1 MKRIGLVA
9 LFMVFAGMLA
19 KMNAQEASR
28 VRYQYFS
35 NDSLKGFDEQAA
47 RMSAISEGFLG
58 DEFPIR
64 MNMLKRQYINAKYDL
79 VPHNQPSGPAI
90 PNMQVLPGCVNEDFE
105 ASTAGQITTS
115 TQINGWVVT
124 GGSHTLGSQYNSCN
138 LSGCCPN
145 NPLECVLITAP
156 ATGYIDNTI
165 GSQYPI
171 YSVFGTDVANSAA
184 AASANTHIAQ
194 PLKGN
199 NFIRVNSNNNN
210 YSLSRLSKTFSVTSA
225 NSLFQFAF
233 ISVFATGHS
242 CCDAGAFK
250 INLYN
255 GSQSI
260 PCPNF
265 TISAPSGGSFGCP
278 GGAGTPNYYVTNSN
292 TTYTYNSSGQSNGS
306 YIYNRWQINS
316 IDLTPYIGQN
326 ITIDIVTSDC
336 TAGGHYGYIYFDA
349 QCGAMTITGNGTE
362 FPADSTN
369 VKVPTCGA
377 AGATITAQA
386 GLGPYSWIGPG
397 VPTNYSTPSYTN
409 QVYVSNISAT
419 YTLQMNPAGSC
430 QPINKI
436 VTTTVTPAPLL
447 AASVVQAQCGGT
459 MAVVSLTP
467 SGSAAVPSS
476 LTWSPSPLSLNSST
490 TVGNYQIPTS
500 GVTIVTVTAKDPLG
514 CKVVTNATVMP
525 APPIPSFTIQ
535 NITNQYS
542 ITCKTPSI
550 DLNAYNTYTYGTL
563 NYFWATPSAT
573 FNTSSVTI
581 FNPGNV
587 TVTITDPVTNC
598 VTTRTTSILINTVA
612 PTSSATPINQVIN
625 CTNLAAQTVTLRTN
639 LSTNVIQSIYAP
651 TGGTAQTVN
660 DTAYFSGTSP
670 GTYTYV
676 VENAINGCKTTKQF
690 TISSTDDFP
699 TYNLLSNPSNFTVGC
714 NAKGTV
720 TINISNAATT
730 NPPGGVVHYT
740 ILPPG
745 FTGTNIGVGPTSAF
759 TFTAAGTYTAITK
772 SLNSGCMTKLPFS
785 ILNNK
790 FGPPIDTV
798 IAERTVLDCTHP
810 TVTVVGHT
818 DSTNVK
824 YEWFYAANSAT
835 NTFIGDSVVVSSN
848 TAAPN
853 NTVVS
858 TYSLTVTDLNSTC
871 PSFTTITILQ
881 NILPPTVSVTVNRA
895 ITCFEP
901 NIIVSMGGKNNSK
914 FPGTLAAPYNVRWI
928 GPSPQVPSEATP
940 QYTCGVPTPSG
951 SNQYTVIGVDNLNGC
966 IDTAYFDVADGRDYP
981 VVNNP
986 EAPAPSVLDCGTT
999 NAKLSPIITS
1009 SAAALTY
1016 SWSGGPSTAT
1026 LSGINTKTLTTSSIG
1041 EYNILVTNTIS
1052 GCATSAQM
1060 SVKDGSLTVGFDADS
1075 YEGFAPMV
1083 VTFNN
1088 TSTSSLGNSNI
1099 QSWWNYG
1106 NSVTGTITAA
1116 TSQSITTTIT
1126 KYDQPG
1132 TYSVTMWAMKGSC
1145 LGSFTRVIKVMAPSE
1160 MVVPNIFTPNGDKV
1174 NDLFFLKAT
1183 NLSNL
1188 EMSIYDRW
1196 GHLVYAIN
1204 TDKGQMEWDGKNQ
1217 AGAECSEG
1225 VYFYTLKATG
1235 KDGASY
1241 EKRGNITLTR

>member
-1 MKRIGLVA
+1 MKKIGL
-9 LFMVFAGMLA
+9 FAFLMIFVGMTA
-19 KMNAQEASR
+19 RMSAQESSR

-47 RMSAISEGFLG
+47 RLSAISEGFLG
-58 DEFPIR
+58 DEFPVR

-79 VPHNQPSGPAI
+79 IPHHQPTGPAI

-138 LSGCCPN
+138 LNGCCPN
-145 NPLECVLITAP
+145 NPTECILITAP
-156 ATGYIDNTI
+156 STGYIDNTI

-171 YSVFGTDVANSAA
+171 YSVFGTDVTNSAA
-184 AASANTHIAQ
+184 AAAANTHIAQ
-194 PLKGN
+194 PMKGN
-199 NFIRVNSNNNN
+199 NFIRVNSNANN
-210 YSLSRLSKTFSVTSA
+210 YSLSRLSKTFSVTAS

-233 ISVFATGHS
+233 ISVFATGHG

-250 INLYN
+250 INLFN
-255 GSQSI
+255 GSQAV

-265 TISAPSGGSFGCP
+265 TVSAPSGGSYGCP
-278 GGAGTPNYYVTNSN
+278 GGSGTPNYYVTNSN
-292 TTYTYNSSGQSNGS
+292 TTYTYGTNGGSNGS

-349 QCGAMTITGNGTE
+349 QCGPMTIIGNGTE

-397 VPTNYSTPSYTN
+397 VPSSYGTPSYTN

-430 QPINKI
+430 NPISKI

-459 MAVVSLTP
+459 MAVVSVTP
-467 SGSAAVPSS
+467 SGSAAVPSL
-476 LTWSPSPLSLNSST
+476 LTWSPSPLSLNTST
-490 TVGNYQIPTS
+490 TVGNYQIPGS

-514 CKVVTNATVMP
+514 CYVSTNATVMP
-525 APPIPSFTIQ
+525 APPIPTFTIQ
-535 NITNQYS
+535 NLSNTYS
-542 ITCKTPSI
+542 ISCLTPSI
-550 DLNAYNTYTYGTL
+550 DLTAASTYTYGSL

-573 FNTSSVTI
+573 FNTQQINLVSA
-581 FNPGNV
+581 GNV
-587 TVTITDPVTNC
+587 TITVFDPVTNC
-598 VTTRTTSILINTVA
+598 IVTKTTAVTINTVA
-612 PTSSATPINQVIN
+612 PFNSVFPQIQTIN
-625 CTNLAAQTVTLRTN
+625 CTTMAPQTVTLSTTSTVNIVHN
-639 LSTNVIQSIYAP
+639 LFLPS
-651 TGGTAQTVN
+651 GGTLNT
-660 DTAYFSGTSP
+660 TASTATINLQAP
-670 GTYTYV
+670 GIYTLLTT
-676 VENAINGCKTTKQF
+676 NPTNGCSSMKSF
-690 TISSTDDFP
+690 TISSNDDFP
-699 TYNLLSNPSNFTVGC
+699 TYSLLSNPNNFTVGC

-720 TINISNAATT
+720 TINISNAAT

-745 FTGTNIGVGPTSAF
+745 HAGTYSTSPTSAF
-759 TFTAAGTYTAITK
+759 AFTTAGTYTAITK
-772 SLNSGCMTKLPFS
+772 SLNSGCETKVPFS
-785 ILNNK
+785 VLSNK
-790 FGPPIDTV
+790 QGPPIDTL
-798 IAERTVLDCTHP
+798 IADRTVLDCTHP
-810 TVTVVGHT
+810 TVTVIGHT

-835 NTFIGDSVVVSSN
+835 NTFIGDSVVVTSN

-895 ITCFEP
+895 ITCLEP
-901 NIIVSMGGKNNSK
+901 SIIVSMGGKNNSK
-914 FPGTLAAPYNVRWI
+914 FPGTLPSPYNVRWI
-928 GPSPQVPSEATP
+928 GPSPQLPSEATP

-966 IDTAYFDVADGRDYP
+966 IDTAYFDVADARDYP

-986 EAPAPSVLDCGTT
+986 DVPAPSVLDCGNN
-999 NAKLSPIITS
+999 NAKLAPIVTS

-1016 SWSGGPSTAT
+1016 SWSGGPPTAT
-1026 LSGINTKTLTTSSIG
+1026 LSGLNSKTLTTSSVG
-1041 EYNILVTNTIS
+1041 EYNVLVTNTIS
-1052 GCATSAQM
+1052 GCATNAQM
-1060 SVKDGSLTVGFDADS
+1060 SVINGSLTVGLEADVL
-1075 YEGFAPMV
+1075 EGFAPML
-1083 VTFNN
+1083 VTFTN
-1088 TSTSSLGNSNI
+1088 TSTSSLGTSSI
-1099 QSWWNYG
+1099 QTYWNYG
-1106 NSVTGTITAA
+1106 NSVTATITAA
-1116 TSQSITTTIT
+1116 TSAGTNTTAV

-1132 TYSVTMWAMKGSC
+1132 TYSVTMWAHKGSC
-1145 LGSFTRVIKVMAPSE
+1145 LGSATRVIKVMAPSE
-1160 MVVPNIFTPNGDKV
+1160 LVVPNVFTPNGDNV

-1183 NLSNL
+1183 NLSNV
-1188 EMSIYDRW
+1188 EISIYDRW
-1196 GHLVYAIN
+1196 GHLVYSLS
-1204 TDKGQMEWDGKNQ
+1204 TDKGQVAWDGKNQ
-1217 AGAECSEG
+1217 AGKELAEG

-1235 KDGASY
+1235 KDGMEY
-1241 EKRGNITLTR
+1241 EKKGDITLLR